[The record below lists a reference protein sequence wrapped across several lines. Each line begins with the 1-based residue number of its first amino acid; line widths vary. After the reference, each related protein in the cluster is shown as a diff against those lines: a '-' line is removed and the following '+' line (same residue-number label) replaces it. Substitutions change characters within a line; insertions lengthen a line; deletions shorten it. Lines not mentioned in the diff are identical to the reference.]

1 MIQPQYAQPYA
12 QGTPSAS
19 AVNIQI
25 FEPKAYASP
34 QPAAMQPNYTNQ
46 LYNYP
51 QASLYGAEQAPYA
64 PYPMAPM
71 PQQYP
76 GMQMPQYPGMPMQ
89 QPLGYPGGQIL
100 PYPGMQMP
108 QQPLPGYPGG
118 QILPYPSAQM
128 PQQPVYE
135 APPQVVSPQP
145 QPMPETVMQQPTVQ
159 PQAPAAPTP
168 EIQVQQPVQPAQTV
182 DVAGLVT
189 ALQSTDPAAQEA
201 AITQIANYSQ
211 SEPAVAQQVLNQQIM
226 GSLADIVNADNS
238 QLQDS
243 TPEQLAAIA
252 KANNGEQLTPEEQQL
267 ASTISPK
274 AAADK
279 NKIISMFTL
288 AMLQKNQRDE
298 LDAYM
303 AAQGETNNLI
313 PLSTDNLIGFK
324 EIQNQIQTNENPE
337 VRLAGIQALSYVAK
351 PEDAAVIQSS
361 LQNSLNDPEPIIQQ
375 AAQEVLNKFGVA
387 AQPQQEGVQDNGTQE
402 GGDIIQMPQQETA
415 EVEQA
420 PTNEQGG
427 DIIQM
432 PQQETAEAQQQAP
445 DEQQKGEVVQFP
457 QQTAA

>member
-25 FEPKAYASP
+25 YEPKAYASP
-34 QPAAMQPNYTNQ
+34 QQAQAMQPNYTNQ

-71 PQQYP
+71 QQPMGYP
-76 GMQMPQYPGMPMQ
+76 GGQILPYPGVQMPMAPMQ

-100 PYPGMQMP
+100 PYPGVQMP
-108 QQPLPGYPGG
+108 QQP
-118 QILPYPSAQM
+118 I
-128 PQQPVYE
+128 YE

-145 QPMPETVMQQPTVQ
+145 QQMPETAIQQPAVQ
-159 PQAPAAPTP
+159 TETPIPTTAP
-168 EIQVQQPVQPAQTV
+168 EIQVQQPLQPAQTV
-182 DVAGLVT
+182 DVAGLAS
-189 ALQSTDPAAQEA
+189 ALQSPDPAVQEA

-211 SEPAVAQQVLNQQIM
+211 GEPAVAQQVLNQQIM
-226 GSLADIVNADNS
+226 GSLADIVSADNS

-243 TPEQLAAIA
+243 TPEQLAAIE
-252 KANNGEQLTPEEQQL
+252 KANKGEQLTPEEQQL
-267 ASTISPK
+267 ASVMSPK

-303 AAQGETNNLI
+303 ASQGETNNVI
-313 PLSTDNLIGFK
+313 PLGTDNLIGFK
-324 EIQNQIQTNENPE
+324 EIQNEIQTNENPE

-351 PEDAAVIQSS
+351 PEDAALIQAS
-361 LQNSLNDPEPIIQQ
+361 LQNSLNDPEPVIQK
-375 AAQEVLNKFGVA
+375 AAQEVLNKFGIMPQVQQNAGQEETVQNDGQQQVADA
-387 AQPQQEGVQDNGTQE
+387 AQ
-402 GGDIIQMPQQETA
+402 MP
-415 EVEQA
+415 EQA
-420 PTNEQGG
+420 EAEQVQADGQGG

-432 PQQETAEAQQQAP
+432 PQQENVSAEAPAEQQQG
-445 DEQQKGEVVQFP
+445 KIVQFP
-457 QQTAA
+457 QQSVA